1 MNLSKYYQL
10 IKYIFLLSI
19 LMAAA
24 APPVSAEAHSP
35 IRDRPLIDILNELS
49 EKYEVLFSYDSK
61 SLKGVDVHF
70 EFRKGEDLE
79 TAINR
84 LLSPLDL
91 AYEAFGTRYYVIHE
105 KSKKGERRSKKI
117 QRHLN
122 KIEQLENKGNL
133 RLQRQNREDIDQ
145 IRSITRAVIQ
155 MNTFATVT
163 GKITDEE
170 DTPLPGAT
178 IMERGTSNGT
188 ISDENGNFSLNVE
201 EDAVLIISF
210 LGYESQEVPVNGRT
224 QIEITLTEN
233 ISSLEEVVVVGYG
246 TQKKGDVTGAITS
259 VKGDVLNEIPVASL
273 EQSLSGRM
281 SGVQVINGSG
291 VPGSGATIRV
301 RGVGTVNNNEPLY
314 VIDGIILGNIAGG
327 SQSSV
332 SPLSLINPSDIESI
346 DVLKD
351 ASATAIYGARAGNGV
366 VIITTKRGAN
376 ERMRIS
382 YETYTSV
389 NALDQSRY
397 NQLTGPE
404 WADLYNRT
412 QLAEGFTDY
421 TGQPFIQ
428 RILAGENIPTYDW
441 LGELTRNGQIQS
453 HNLSFVGGSERS
465 NYFSSL
471 SYFDQTGTVIG
482 SDFDR
487 FTLRFNSDHRV
498 GKKFKIGN
506 TLLLSR
512 SVTNQQGNIDP
523 TNNANDYIGRAVRQ
537 NPYKPIYRADGTYAG
552 LNEHDPDAEGLL
564 DQDNQHIIWSAQ
576 ENINLNKRNRIWSSV
591 YLDFEVLKGLT
602 FHTMGSLDFS
612 YTKRED
618 YNTFN
623 SIEGTQLVLPE
634 STRMLL
640 RNDEDRTWFIEN
652 TLTYNNTFSGDHQ
665 VTALLGSQYQN
676 YLGTFFSAVDGAFEN
691 TDYWFFSRP
700 HLINEVDPSVPF
712 FIPVLGN
719 GQVESGL
726 NSYFGRLFYSY
737 QSKYMLTATIR
748 RDGSSKF
755 GSERRWGTFPAVS
768 VAWRLSQEDF
778 LRNTPWLTDLKLR
791 GGYGVS
797 GSDNVANYQYTA
809 GLGQGGEFSY
819 SFDGGEIFGSTLN
832 RNANTFIQ
840 WEEIKMANV
849 GLDASMFNGRIGLSL
864 DLYDK
869 TTSGLFLPFQPA
881 LELGNE
887 QNPNGNLGEVSN
899 KGLDLALNTV
909 NITGPFTWTTDV
921 VFGTVRN
928 RVVKLPE
935 NADRFASDGWQNNF
949 YNITRVGEEIGAIY
963 GYVLDGIFQSWD
975 EVYSHAYQEQALTGF
990 DEENNPI
997 YNTGA
1002 RDDVTARSFTAP
1014 GDFRF
1019 RDLNGDGFIDSEND
1033 RIIIGSTIPDFSW
1046 GLTNTFSFKGL
1057 MLSVFFQ
1064 GVEGVNVVNTLKGQY
1079 ATRERL
1085 SAWDGA
1091 GSTNSEPRI
1100 AGTGNGRT
1108 SSYRVEDAS
1117 YVRLKNLRLGYSFP
1131 QQLINRIGLQ
1141 ELQFYA
1147 TGTNLFTITDYT
1159 GYDPEVGLRTGGN
1172 NEESGVDKGQYPLTR
1187 QFSIGAKISF

>member
-10 IKYIFLLSI
+10 IKCFILLP
-19 LMAAA
+19 LLYGGL
-24 APPVSAEAHSP
+24 APPAHASYYFSSQN
-35 IRDRPLIDILNELS
+35 RPLIEILDELS

-61 SLKGVDVHF
+61 ALKGVEVHF
-70 EFRKGEDLE
+70 VFRKGEELK

-84 LLSPLDL
+84 LLSPLNL
-91 AYEAFGTRYYVIHE
+91 AYEAFGDRYYVIHE
-105 KSKKGERRSKKI
+105 KSKKGERTAKKI
-117 QRHLN
+117 RRHFD
-122 KIEQLENKGNL
+122 KIQQLEKEGNL
-133 RLQRQNREDIDQ
+133 SLQQKRVADMDQ
-145 IRSITRAVIQ
+145 IRSIARTAIKLKTLNDISGQ
-155 MNTFATVT
+155 
-163 GKITDEE
+163 ISDENG
-170 DTPLPGAT
+170 DPLPGAT
-178 IMERGTSNGT
+178 IIEKGTSNGT
-188 ISDENGNFSLNVE
+188 VTDEAGRYQLSVGD
-201 EDAVLIISF
+201 DAVLVVSF
-210 LGYESQEVPVNGRT
+210 LGYEAQEIAVNGRSVVD
-224 QIEITLTEN
+224 ITLSEN

-246 TQKKGDVTGAITS
+246 TQKKGDVTGSITS
-259 VKGDVLNEIPVASL
+259 VKGEVLNEIPVASL

-314 VIDGIILGNIAGG
+314 VIDGIILGNVAGG
-327 SQSSV
+327 SQSGV

-366 VIITTKRGAN
+366 VIITTKRGKQD
-376 ERMRIS
+376 RMSIS
-382 YETYTSV
+382 YETYTSTNV
-389 NALDQSRY
+389 LDQSRY
-397 NQLTGPE
+397 NQMTGPE
-404 WADLYNRT
+404 WADFYNRS

-453 HNLSFVGGSERS
+453 HNLSFTGGSERS
-465 NYFSSL
+465 NYFSSI
-471 SYFDQTGTVIG
+471 SYFDQTGSIVG

-487 FTLRFNSDHRV
+487 LTLRFNSDHRV

-506 TLLLSR
+506 TLLMSR
-512 SVTNQQGNIDP
+512 SVTNQQGNVDP

-552 LNEHDPDAEGLL
+552 LNDHDPDAEGLL
-564 DQDNQHIIWSAQ
+564 DQDNQHLIWSAR
-576 ENINLNKRNRIWSSV
+576 ENVNLNKRNRVWSSV
-591 YLDFEVLKGLT
+591 YLDFEILKGLT
-602 FHTMGSLDFS
+602 FHTMGSVDFS

-623 SIEGTQLVLPE
+623 DIEGTQLVLPE
-634 STRMLL
+634 NTRMLL
-640 RNDEDRTWFIEN
+640 RNDEDRTWFVEN
-652 TLTYNNTFSGDHQ
+652 TLTYDRNFGDEHQ

-676 YLGTFFSAVDGAFEN
+676 YLGTFFSVTDGAFEN

-700 HLINEVDPSVPF
+700 HLINEADPSVPY
-712 FIPVLGN
+712 FIPIPAN
-719 GQVESGL
+719 GQAESGV
-726 NSYFGRLFYSY
+726 NSYFGRLFYAY
-737 QSKYMLTATIR
+737 NSKYMLTATIR

-768 VAWRLSQEDF
+768 VAWRLSQEGF
-778 LRNTPWLTDLKLR
+778 LRELPWLTDLKLR
-791 GGYGVS
+791 GGYGIS
-797 GSDNVANYQYTA
+797 GSDNVTNYQYTA

-832 RNANTFIQ
+832 RNANIFLQ
-840 WEEIKMANV
+840 WEEIKMANF
-849 GLDASMFNGRIGLSL
+849 GLDASLYNGRINLAV

-899 KGLDLALNTV
+899 KGLDLSINTV
-909 NITGPFTWTTDV
+909 NLTGPFSWTSGI

-963 GYVLDGIFQSWD
+963 GYVIDGIFQTWD
-975 EVYSHAYQEQALTGF
+975 EVYDHAYQEQALVGF

-997 YNTGA
+997 YDTGA

-1014 GDFRF
+1014 GDFRYK
-1019 RDLNGDGFIDSEND
+1019 DLNGDGFIDSEND
-1033 RIIIGSTIPDFSW
+1033 RTIIGSTIPDFTW
-1046 GLTNTFSFKGL
+1046 GFTNTFSFKGL
-1057 MLSVFFQ
+1057 SMSVFLQ
-1064 GVEGVNVVNTLKGQY
+1064 GVEGVSVVNTLKGQY
-1079 ATRERL
+1079 ATKERL
-1085 SAWDGA
+1085 NAWNGA

-1117 YVRLKNLRLGYSFP
+1117 FIRLKNLRLAYSLP
-1131 QQLINRIGLQ
+1131 QQLISRIGLRDFQ
-1141 ELQFYA
+1141 LYA
-1147 TGTNLFTITDYT
+1147 IGTNLFTITNYT

-1172 NEESGVDKGQYPLTR
+1172 NEEAGVDKGQYPLTR
-1187 QFSIGAKISF
+1187 QFTLGARISF